1 MAPALP
7 ALRKKILK
15 GFLAIVAIYGAAV
28 ALLIISSI
36 FIAAGITPR
45 VIHRNYDSIEAA
57 RKMNEAWNALN
68 FPSSYPEKP
77 EDAWVNQFDHAIR
90 FELGN
95 ITEPGEGALAHEISG
110 LWDGWKKGERNG
122 AAAERMNADLERL
135 VRINEKGMFG
145 YLREADLIRRVVV
158 IGAIAFSVITILVTL
173 LIVDSLSERLARP
186 LKDIAEVLRSKPNP
200 GESLRLPEPTSLEIS
215 ILGEELQSLWETVSS
230 ASRLN
235 AEEILR
241 QRNQL
246 ETLFSSVED
255 AVIAIDGRRR
265 VTHVSERMSQLVG
278 LSPENIIGM
287 PWEDLPTNSENYLTL
302 RDVFR
307 ERKDD
312 GGVIE
317 IEVKGEPRSF
327 EARFRDVISAKGEPF
342 STVFLLHDITEARKR
357 ERLRAEFIGVLSHEL
372 KTPLQSLGTA
382 VELMA
387 QKKDSFDERSRFLV
401 ETMRND
407 LAMIRSVANQFLQ
420 VGEAR
425 GEAVRVR
432 LEKIKLSEV
441 LPVWLKPMELL
452 AEERS
457 VRLQYAREGSGDIW
471 GLVDPLKFPWVI
483 SNLVSN
489 AIRVAPIGSI
499 VLVLLTDKEGYTEI
513 RVTDEGP
520 GIPEEIQKRMF
531 EPYYQGPAGEYCD
544 VPSPPGFMGLGLTI
558 AKEITEA
565 HDGRIEYYRLEPKGS
580 SFRVLLPIRTL

>member
-1 MAPALP
+1 M
-7 ALRKKILK
+7 RKKILK